1 MVVFGKDR
9 DVFSRGDGSQAEEP
23 LQRAKIMDDEKQS
36 INISS
41 HLKRGYIASFL
52 CFCLCL
58 LPHRPENRL
67 GNLHEHNNAYGNA

>member
-23 LQRAKIMDDEKQS
+23 LQRGKIMDDEKQS

-41 HLKRGYIASFL
+41 HLKRGY
-52 CFCLCL
+52 
-58 LPHRPENRL
+58 NQ
-67 GNLHEHNNAYGNA
+67 NLKKIFSNIGLKMG